1 VSILE
6 DNSKKLASERKA
18 NWKNKTYTPMC
29 TREATRGRQKKNIG
43 IWVNE
48 GVKRNNSGYHSI

>member
-6 DNSKKLASERKA
+6 DNVRKLASKRKA
-18 NWKNKTYTPMC
+18 NWKNKTYTAMC

-43 IWVNE
+43 IWGMRRSRKTTVDIT
-48 GVKRNNSGYHSI
+48 V